1 MKEKYYTKYN
11 TDEDRMANRPTEIP
25 LEDFK
30 LLLKYWED
38 ESVQVVSTLKNPLYL
53 DLKDYQNK
61 FLQMSFFLHFTGISG
76 GK

>member
-1 MKEKYYTKYN
+1 MKAKYYTKYE

-38 ESVQVVSTLKNPLYL
+38 ETVQVVPA
-53 DLKDYQNK
+53 
-61 FLQMSFFLHFTGISG
+61 HI
-76 GK
+76 